1 VTAPA
6 SIPFRKATRRQGAG
20 KNVPL
25 SFPVPEPGQVAL
37 LGRGDWSTFLMLDE
51 LLGSHGVRVRYDDGI
66 IEIMST
72 SPLHERLTSRLASF
86 VSAYCDHI
94 GLAYD
99 SLGHATRRRE
109 GEKSAEPDASFT
121 FGDNESDDPDLVI
134 EVALTSGGLDKLA
147 FWARL
152 GAPELWLW
160 EKDRLQAF
168 VLKRGK
174 YAAVSD
180 SPGLPGFPFGLVSR
194 LVSVRPLSKG
204 LAEFRR
210 RLAAGK

>member
-1 VTAPA
+1 MTAPVA
-6 SIPFRKATRRQGAG
+6 FAAKTRRRARTA
-20 KNVPL
+20 PEMEL
-25 SFPVPEPGQVAL
+25 TFPIPEPGQVAL
-37 LGRGDWSTFLMLDE
+37 IGRGDWSTFLMLDE

-66 IEIMST
+66 IEIMSA
-72 SPLHERLTSRLASF
+72 SPLPERLTSRLAGF

-99 SLGHATRRRE
+99 SLGHATRRSE

-121 FGDNESDDPDLVI
+121 FGDNESDDPDLII

-160 EKDRLQAF
+160 QKDRLQAF
-168 VLKRGK
+168 VFKRGN
-174 YAAVSD
+174 YTALSD
-180 SPGLPGFPFGLVSR
+180 SRCLPGFPFGLVSK
-194 LVSVRPLSKG
+194 LVNIRPLSKG

-210 RLAAGK
+210 RIAAGK